1 MLTRADSK
9 LTRVDYALSNYPLST
24 EFRREFE
31 RRIERQ
37 PNYIGA
43 AELRRLSVPQ
53 ALGRLRSLRADKLCI
68 CIEDESGLPITSPMI
83 LLAAISDAKR
93 LEIVYPDFRREHISR
108 WAAVPSLFG
117 IARTSWRIRRSAA
130 ECRLEVRRL
139 IEQPRIIPSIFQ
151 SNRVL
156 YLNGNLW
163 FGVRAGGSVGHIAG
177 IVNGLLKDGW
187 NVDFATTGSS
197 DLIRTGAGRIKLL
210 APKNYGLPYDYNYY
224 HFTRLI
230 CAQLQ
235 SIVQEREYAF
245 LYQRM
250 SIANYAGVIL
260 SRRAG
265 IPLVLEYNGSET
277 WVARNWGRRLR
288 NENLGIL
295 VENVCLRHA
304 HLIVTVS
311 EVLRDEL
318 IDSRSVPPD
327 RIATYPNCID
337 PERFDPNR
345 CSDDVVEDI
354 RRKFKVDRDAVV
366 VSFLGTFGQWH
377 GAEVLAQAFQKM
389 IETER
394 SWLAKRKV
402 HCFFIGDGLRLPAV
416 KQILRHHTCDEFCH
430 FVGLVPQLEAPAYLA
445 ASDIVVSP
453 HVPNADGSRFFGS
466 PTKLFEYMAMRK
478 AIIASDLDQISHVLR
493 NSLRAEALPTALP
506 RGNESLL
513 AVLFRPGNID
523 ELIQS
528 IRFLTEYPQ
537 WRQSLGANARREAL
551 ANYTWSRH
559 VAVIQAHLESLQ
571 LITQPNR
578 VIVNQ

>member
-1 MLTRADSK
+1 MLTKTDLKPA
-9 LTRVDYALSNYPLST
+9 RVDYALSNYPLST

-37 PNYIGA
+37 PNYIGV
-43 AELRRLSVPQ
+43 AELRQLSIPQ
-53 ALGRLRSLRADKLCI
+53 AFGRLRSLRASKLCI
-68 CIEDESGLPITSPMI
+68 CIEDESSLSITAPMI
-83 LLAAISDAKR
+83 LLAAMSNAKR

-117 IARTSWRIRRSAA
+117 VAQASWRIRRSAA
-130 ECRLEVRRL
+130 ACRLEVRRL
-139 IEQPRIIPSIFQ
+139 IEQPRIIPSIVP

-177 IVNGLLKDGW
+177 IVNGLLKSGW
-187 NVDFATTGSS
+187 NVDFATAGSS
-197 DLIRTGAGRIKLL
+197 DLVRVGAGRIKLA
-210 APKNYGLPYDYNYY
+210 APTSYGLPYDYNYY
-224 HFTRLI
+224 YFTRII
-230 CAQLQ
+230 CAQLR
-235 SIVQEREYAF
+235 SILQQRTYAF

-250 SIANYAGVIL
+250 SIANYAGVTL

-265 IPLVLEYNGSET
+265 IPLVLEYNGSEA
-277 WVARNWGRRLR
+277 WVARNWGRQLR

-295 VENVCLRHA
+295 AENVCLRHA

-318 IDSRSVPPD
+318 IESRSVPPD

-345 CSDDVVEDI
+345 FSDQDVEDI
-354 RRKFKVDRDAVV
+354 RREFKLDRNAVL
-366 VSFLGTFGQWH
+366 VSFLGTFGRWH
-377 GAEVLAQAFQKM
+377 GAEVLAQAFRKM
-389 IETER
+389 IESER
-394 SWLAKRKV
+394 DWLAERKL

-416 KQILRHHTCDEFCH
+416 KGILRDPACDQFCH

-453 HVPNADGSRFFGS
+453 QVPNADGSRFFGS
-466 PTKLFEYMAMRK
+466 PTKIFEYMAMGR
-478 AIIASDLDQISHVLR
+478 AIIASDLDQIGQVLR
-493 NSLRAEALPTALP
+493 NSLRAEALPTGLP
-506 RGNESLL
+506 RSNESSL
-513 AVLFRPGNID
+513 AILFRPGNIE

-528 IRFLTEYPQ
+528 IRFLTKYPD
-537 WRQSLGANARREAL
+537 WRRSLGANARREAL
-551 ANYTWSRH
+551 AKYTWSRH
-559 VAVIQAHLESLQ
+559 VAVIQTHLESLE
-571 LITQPNR
+571 LIKQPHR
-578 VIVNQ
+578 VMVGQ